1 MEYNSTQGPQD
12 VYPQVLLVGNGLN
25 RAFGGESWEGLI
37 ENFWKNDKELLKKTK
52 EQGIPFPLQ
61 VVLGTKDAVDAA
73 IRENR
78 AALCCLRGLSA
89 LRAALEPVWNMGFDH
104 ILTTN
109 YSYELE
115 CAADP
120 ALEARLCPQGK
131 CLHKKCPFKAAM
143 RHTSQHAETKY
154 LLHTYNAVV
163 REGREQKIWHI
174 HGEARKPGSVI
185 LGHYL
190 YGKLLQNYD
199 KHLSARADEQR
210 ERQQNGQPPLLESW
224 LDAFIMG
231 DVYILGFG
239 SYFSEW
245 DFWWLLNRKKRERA
259 RHGKTVFYEPKCA
272 QETVK
277 HELLKVYGVDVRNLG
292 FDEDTLSCAGKA
304 YDRSAFFRAFYQ
316 TAIEDM
322 QTNRNTTDK

>member
-12 VYPQVLLVGNGLN
+12 VYPQVLLLGNGLN
-25 RAFGGESWEGLI
+25 RAFGGESWGGLI
-37 ENFWKNDKELLKKTK
+37 KNFWKNDSISHENP
-52 EQGIPFPLQ
+52 QVAGIPFPLQ

-174 HGEARKPGSVI
+174 HGEARKPESVI

-224 LDAFIMG
+224 LDRFHHGRRLHTRLRQRFFRMG
-231 DVYILGFG
+231 FLVAA
-239 SYFSEW
+239 EPQ
-245 DFWWLLNRKKRERA
+245 KARA
-259 RHGKTVFYEPKCA
+259 RPPWKDGVLCA
-272 QETVK
+272 EM
-277 HELLKVYGVDVRNLG
+277 
-292 FDEDTLSCAGKA
+292 
-304 YDRSAFFRAFYQ
+304 RSGNRQTRTSEGLRRGRA
-316 TAIEDM
+316 
-322 QTNRNTTDK
+322 RPGL